1 MPRRIRYTFPT
12 LRRRLLAALLFGA
25 ILIGGLVPVYLRALA
40 GDAERDIYRP
50 DRRTQ
55 DYPAFLAEVAR
66 RTKPAQSIAIVVP
79 MRYWN
84 AGYSYAYYRASYF
97 LAGRRVVPIVDADDS
112 VHPERLREADF
123 VAVWR
128 VPEFAG
134 PEVVWQ
140 GQGGV
145 LFRGVR

>member
-1 MPRRIRYTFPT
+1 MTSS
-12 LRRRLLAALLFGA
+12 RLLAALLFGA
-25 ILIGGLVPVYLRALA
+25 ILVGGLWPSHLSTLA
-40 GDAERDIYRP
+40 GDARRKIYQP
-50 DRRTQ
+50 DRRTP

-66 RTKPAQSIAIVVP
+66 RTKPGQSIAIVVP

-97 LAGRRVVPIVDADDS
+97 LAGRRVVPIVDSDDA
-112 VHPERLREADF
+112 VHPERLQEADF

-134 PEVVWQ
+134 PEEIWR
-140 GQGGV
+140 GHGGV